1 VSRALLVVICALL
14 VPSAVLAHRASD
26 SFLALAQRSGR
37 SLHGHWDVALG
48 DLDYAL
54 GLDDGDGALTWGEL
68 RAREG
73 DLARMVRSGLSF
85 QSERGACPLSAFDLQ
100 MIALSDGPYARIAFD
115 VRCPDGAESAR
126 LSTLL
131 LADVDR
137 DHRILLRVGNGDE
150 AATYALGRSTRTRTL
165 PLSTAAF
172 TGAGVW
178 SAFRAQ
184 IGRGLLHIFEGT
196 DHIAFLLVLL
206 LPALFRRKPETTIAA
221 RRGAL
226 LLAIVKVVSAFTLAH
241 SLTLSLAALGL
252 LRTSAD
258 VIEPAIA
265 ASVALAALSNLW
277 PRLVQEGALLAFA
290 LGLLHGFGFS
300 SALADAGLSGP
311 ALLAALLG
319 FNLGVECGQ
328 LLIVALFVPLAL
340 ALTRLRLCREYAL
353 SWGSAAV
360 LALSLFWVFERL
372 QTG

>member
-1 VSRALLVVICALL
+1 MLVLICALL
-14 VPSAVLAHRASD
+14 VPSVALAHRASD
-26 SFLALAQRSGR
+26 SFLALAQRSEHG
-37 SLHGHWDVALG
+37 LHGHWDVALS

-68 RAREG
+68 RARES
-73 DLARMVRSGLSF
+73 DLARLVQRGLSF
-85 QSERGACPLSAFDLQ
+85 QSERVACPLSAFELSLIQ
-100 MIALSDGPYARIAFD
+100 LSDGPYARIAFD
-115 VRCPDGAESAR
+115 VLCPDGARSAR
-126 LSTLL
+126 LDTRL

-137 DHRILLRVGNGDE
+137 DHRILLRVGNGE
-150 AATYALGRSTRTRTL
+150 QAATYALGRSQRSHAL
-165 PLSTAAF
+165 ELGVAGATA
-172 TGAGVW
+172 AGVW
-178 SAFRAQ
+178 SAFRTQ
-184 IGRGLLHIFEGT
+184 IARGLLHIFEGT
-196 DHIAFLLVLL
+196 DHVAFLLVLL
-206 LPALFRRKPETTIAA
+206 LPALFRKRPDTASA

-265 ASVALAALSNLW
+265 ASVALAALNNLW

-300 SALADAGLSGP
+300 SALADAGLSGAP
-311 ALLAALLG
+311 LLAALLG

-340 ALTRLRLCREYAL
+340 VSTRHRLCRDYAL

-360 LALSLFWVFERL
+360 LALALFWVFERL